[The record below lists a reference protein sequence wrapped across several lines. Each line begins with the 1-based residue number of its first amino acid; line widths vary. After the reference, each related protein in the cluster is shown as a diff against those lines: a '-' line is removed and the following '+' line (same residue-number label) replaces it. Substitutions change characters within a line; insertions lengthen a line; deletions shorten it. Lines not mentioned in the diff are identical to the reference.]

1 MECKPYRYIKISE
14 VSTYIVEISSTF
26 TKVQI
31 FGAVVLA
38 GRLILFSVFVSVQ
51 WALVQ
56 VAILPSRVK
65 KACCIVS
72 AQWMNKMHSFR
83 AKYNPLQ
90 PSYLCDNLRSVY
102 KLWLFQY
109 TYSICTYIYD
119 WFILHKMPW
128 HKIST
133 GGNASVITREIEVK
147 TILQNHRV
155 KHTMNF
161 ILNMQSGVC
170 PAHEKQSCLESSW
183 PCRKNK

>member
-72 AQWMNKMHSFR
+72 AQ
-83 AKYNPLQ
+83 
-90 PSYLCDNLRSVY
+90 
-102 KLWLFQY
+102 
-109 TYSICTYIYD
+109 
-119 WFILHKMPW
+119 
-128 HKIST
+128 
-133 GGNASVITREIEVK
+133 
-147 TILQNHRV
+147 
-155 KHTMNF
+155 
-161 ILNMQSGVC
+161 
-170 PAHEKQSCLESSW
+170 
-183 PCRKNK
+183 